1 MLNGHWK
8 SMKAVI
14 VTGASGLPS
23 VGESPRVDIV
33 DSGVG
38 RARLGVGVRA
48 GWGCRFAGVLY
59 GGQDF
64 AHIRAQQRQLLLDFG
79 KVLPQPADLLG
90 IGPLDLE

>member
-38 RARLGVGVRA
+38 RARLGAGSIRRFWALLSAIFHATLEFFA
-48 GWGCRFAGVLY
+48 GWLQGLHLAF
-59 GGQDF
+59 F
-64 AHIRAQQRQLLLDFG
+64 IESN
-79 KVLPQPADLLG
+79 G
-90 IGPLDLE
+90 I